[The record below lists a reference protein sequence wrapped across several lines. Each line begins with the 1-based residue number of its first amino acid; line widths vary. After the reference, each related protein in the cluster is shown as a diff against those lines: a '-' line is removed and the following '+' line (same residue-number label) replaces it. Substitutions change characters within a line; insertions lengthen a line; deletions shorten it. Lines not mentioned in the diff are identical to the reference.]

1 MPRTKSTEEIQQQN
15 KTSRTP
21 TKVERKK
28 LQKQKKIPINMYL
41 GILQVIFYNTI
52 FSSFHISNLSI
63 PIPFL
68 RKAGCWHG
76 KKSASRSRQWIFYK
90 NRRPLDGN
98 WVQNKKKIQQHQSP
112 LWALVWNVLAETMAT
127 QRITQHNPKLVGDG
141 KTLLYFFCTVSQI
154 YHFYFSVFVIST
166 YRENCWVFF
175 FCAWIFGTLFLYS
188 STALFLQLCENYGTI
203 FAVWTF
209 FLYQK
214 WGRG

>member
-15 KTSRTP
+15 KTSQTP

-98 WVQNKKKIQQHQSP
+98 WVQNKKK
-112 LWALVWNVLAETMAT
+112 
-127 QRITQHNPKLVGDG
+127 
-141 KTLLYFFCTVSQI
+141 
-154 YHFYFSVFVIST
+154 
-166 YRENCWVFF
+166 
-175 FCAWIFGTLFLYS
+175 YS
-188 STALFLQLCENYGTI
+188 STKVHFERWCEMFWLRLWLHKG
-203 FAVWTF
+203 
-209 FLYQK
+209 
-214 WGRG
+214 